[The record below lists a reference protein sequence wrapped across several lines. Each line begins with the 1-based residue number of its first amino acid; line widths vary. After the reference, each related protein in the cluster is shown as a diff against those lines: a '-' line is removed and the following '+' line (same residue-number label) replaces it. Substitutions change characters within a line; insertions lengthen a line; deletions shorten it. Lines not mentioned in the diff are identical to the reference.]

1 MKKQLSYIDSVHR
14 SGTIWNISV
23 MILLLAFP
31 LTVAALFGFT
41 LDLGEIGDKLLAV
54 VNAVFALLV
63 ILGVVMMLC
72 GGCLLFLAGP
82 NRQNKELCETSR

>member
-1 MKKQLSYIDSVHR
+1 MKKKPSYIDSVHR

-63 ILGVVMMLC
+63 ILGVVNDPTT
-72 GGCLLFLAGP
+72 AGIADSKQARTYISP
-82 NRQNKELCETSR
+82 KED

>member
-31 LTVAALFGFT
+31 LTVAALFGAAP
-41 LDLGEIGDKLLAV
+41 DWGA
-54 VNAVFALLV
+54 
-63 ILGVVMMLC
+63 
-72 GGCLLFLAGP
+72 
-82 NRQNKELCETSR
+82 RH

>member
-31 LTVAALFGFT
+31 LTVAALFG
-41 LDLGEIGDKLLAV
+41 GY
-54 VNAVFALLV
+54 
-63 ILGVVMMLC
+63 GVDRKRRRLI
-72 GGCLLFLAGP
+72 
-82 NRQNKELCETSR
+82 